1 MPWSF
6 KEDRNFIEIAKSS
19 KSFDEVVKRTR
30 RNPSV
35 VRKAALRLGVK
46 LGKQTAS
53 DNRLALELGLRAK
66 KN

>member
-6 KEDRNFIEIAKSS
+6 AEDRRFMEIVASS

-30 RNPSV
+30 SKPET

-46 LGKQTAS
+46 LAKQTAS
-53 DNRLALELGLRAK
+53 DNQLSIEIGLRAK
-66 KN
+66 K